1 MRVGEAAENG
11 QVARGNSRMVCRRGV
26 VGLVSARA
34 ALSPGE
40 VEAAELMT
48 IDELVA
54 RRDLLRCRVPIT

>member
-1 MRVGEAAENG
+1 
-11 QVARGNSRMVCRRGV
+11 V